1 MCIIVIYAIVR
12 HRVSCKFHIHN
23 SMSSCMRL
31 DYVAVWQ
38 FIFAIRLWHGLIYI
52 VGILCPPGA
61 IDHSRTYVGIKI
73 YVGGNEVYVSKATL
87 APGTRQTMV
96 TCRLQCFLWAQS
108 TSYYSKQ
115 FRGSRNTI
123 KSCFF
128 SNDLIYSNH
137 KPVLNRCF
145 INDLG
150 SIPLHQHA

>member
-38 FIFAIRLWHGLIYI
+38 FIFAIRLWQGLIYI

-73 YVGGNEVYVSKATL
+73 YVGGNEV
-87 APGTRQTMV
+87 
-96 TCRLQCFLWAQS
+96 CLQSYSCSRDSSDNRHLS
-108 TSYYSKQ
+108 TAM
-115 FRGSRNTI
+115 FPLGSV
-123 KSCFF
+123 
-128 SNDLIYSNH
+128 DLISFQAIQGIAKH
-137 KPVLNRCF
+137 HWKLLF
-145 INDLG
+145 F
-150 SIPLHQHA
+150 